1 MRRTRSQ
8 LRAAQIAQLAAEQAA
23 YEKSVNEAMKAAAFA
38 RCDAVEQL
46 YELLDV
52 KPEPPITRDGKNG
65 PYEVATDKDEV
76 KRSVRLIDAVSRLL
90 TAVEAQA
97 PLGAAR
103 VANGEAPHGDA
114 TAVQP
119 FARAMPG
126 QLAGLQPAG

>member
-23 YEKSVNEAMKAAAFA
+23 YEKSVNEAMKTAAFA

-46 YELLDV
+46 YELLEV

-65 PYEVATDKDEV
+65 PYEVATDRDEV

-90 TAVEAQA
+90 TEVEAQ
-97 PLGAAR
+97 PSLGGAR
-103 VANGEAPHGDA
+103 VANVQAPHGDA
-114 TAVQP
+114 AAGRQ
-119 FARAMPG
+119 FATVIPG
-126 QLAGLQPAG
+126 PLTGLQPTG